1 MQGIQYMVDEKG
13 EKTAVVIDLKQWGN
27 LWEDIQD
34 ILVSASRKDEETID
48 WNTLKNEATA
58 DTTD

>member
-48 WNTLKNEATA
+48 WNTLKNETTT

>member
-48 WNTLKNEATA
+48 WDTLKNETTT